1 MQASKAK
8 GAAFLYPNGLFVLK
22 FDSLDGAFLGAESAA
37 DALVFYA
44 EELGLALVIEVC
56 IGNSKPEQSLLITR
70 AGVLFDKSEYTS

>member
-8 GAAFLYPNGLFVLK
+8 
-22 FDSLDGAFLGAESAA
+22 GAESAA

-56 IGNSKPEQSLLITR
+56 IGNVKHEQSLLITR